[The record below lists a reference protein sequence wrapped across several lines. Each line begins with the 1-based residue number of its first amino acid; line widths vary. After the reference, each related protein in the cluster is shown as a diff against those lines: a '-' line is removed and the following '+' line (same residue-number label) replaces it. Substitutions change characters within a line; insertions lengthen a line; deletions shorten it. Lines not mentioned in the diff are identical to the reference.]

1 MAIVNDERRELIA
14 EIKLQYPDI
23 NSRIEELLTQ
33 YSVDD
38 LKTIKETMKYDNELF
53 QYRLKNQDFT
63 ISNNN
68 DGSIRM
74 SVSQENGETVHFY
87 ENEKRRGVV
96 VVDDEGVLVTN
107 TKKDTNET
115 VSVYEDSNGRAY
127 IDKNNIELS
136 NFDDQGNE
144 DKFFDL
150 EINGNRVRGNFNVG
164 DDAGLSFSMKGKIS
178 KDKKFS
184 GKVKVVDTEY
194 KNEFKNL
201 EISDFDNQEEYDF
214 AKKGGEA
221 VLELE
226 DGDLKQYEAR
236 DFMDFTPQG
245 RHESFIAQKDKNGNM
260 HIRID
265 DLEGNVLEGG
275 NILEEENVAPI
286 KGFIKSNLEDSNV
299 IEENVVEP
307 ENKEIEAKNV
317 NSKERVVEPVNEKA
331 NEESDVTEKETIIK
345 ATPYWEYSKRDGV
358 GVNIYARYNKMEVH
372 NVHIKGTGDTIKY
385 SVLGDGDGNNLL
397 HGALIYQDKDGNVIK
412 DKCKVYDLG
421 DEVNLDGKN
430 VMLHASDRR
439 VICRVDGKYLGP
451 QISIREDDKSRT
463 IGLDVY
469 DGNGNLMRPSKNCSF
484 MYIEEESN
492 LDRENLKID
501 MRGIQA
507 EDKLSLEGYSRLN
520 DRVDERN
527 NLSKQKNMVSRVVGV
542 VER

>member
-127 IDKNNIELS
+127 IDRNNIELS

-178 KDKKFS
+178 KDK
-184 GKVKVVDTEY
+184 
-194 KNEFKNL
+194 
-201 EISDFDNQEEYDF
+201 I
-214 AKKGGEA
+214 
-221 VLELE
+221 
-226 DGDLKQYEAR
+226 
-236 DFMDFTPQG
+236 
-245 RHESFIAQKDKNGNM
+245 
-260 HIRID
+260 
-265 DLEGNVLEGG
+265 
-275 NILEEENVAPI
+275 
-286 KGFIKSNLEDSNV
+286 
-299 IEENVVEP
+299 
-307 ENKEIEAKNV
+307 
-317 NSKERVVEPVNEKA
+317 
-331 NEESDVTEKETIIK
+331 
-345 ATPYWEYSKRDGV
+345 
-358 GVNIYARYNKMEVH
+358 
-372 NVHIKGTGDTIKY
+372 
-385 SVLGDGDGNNLL
+385 
-397 HGALIYQDKDGNVIK
+397 
-412 DKCKVYDLG
+412 
-421 DEVNLDGKN
+421 
-430 VMLHASDRR
+430 
-439 VICRVDGKYLGP
+439 
-451 QISIREDDKSRT
+451 
-463 IGLDVY
+463 
-469 DGNGNLMRPSKNCSF
+469 
-484 MYIEEESN
+484 
-492 LDRENLKID
+492 
-501 MRGIQA
+501 
-507 EDKLSLEGYSRLN
+507 
-520 DRVDERN
+520 
-527 NLSKQKNMVSRVVGV
+527 
-542 VER
+542 